1 MRPASNL
8 KSSLILAPLLV
19 VGYLALSAAPA
30 LAVAPE
36 APTLTVQEPVHAT
49 TATFEGVLNPGTL
62 AEPAQS
68 GTYKFLYKAG
78 ATCTGGSVTKPSGL
92 SFGASPEVLPAEMVT
107 GLTPDTAYSVCL
119 SVTNLEGETTLSA
132 PVPFKTGISPEK
144 PVTKSPAASI
154 TATTATLEGT
164 LNPGGIATTKA
175 GWYFAYSTEAKCT
188 GPGEQQTGHEPEL
201 EGKAVP
207 VTPTPVTGLQ
217 PHKTYRFC
225 LVATDALGEATVGNE
240 VSFTTAPLP
249 PAIES
254 ESTLFPDTST
264 GATLEAQINPNNEKT
279 QAFMQYSTSPAVEGD
294 GALKTPTELIIV
306 GPEIG
311 EGYGP
316 VPISRA
322 LSTLSA
328 GTTYYYQAVAE
339 NAAGHAYGTVQ
350 SFTTVPTPTTGAV
363 EAVAATF
370 ALFHGHLTP
379 LNPGVATNYT
389 FDYNLGP
396 VCSGGNST
404 RTVEA
409 GKGAGTEVA
418 ATEAANN
425 LQPNAEYTVCFVT
438 SNAFGSEHGS
448 EVHFTTLAGP
458 LNIASES
465 VSGVSDTGATL
476 EAQIN
481 PNNEKTSY
489 AFEYA
494 TNAAL
499 TGATTIPGATEL
511 EGIGNKL
518 ASVTLTGL
526 TTGETYYYRVVAE
539 NQTSKADGHPVDG
552 ETNHFTTLGAPHVT
566 TGEAQHVTS
575 LSAELAGTVNPAGLP
590 TSYHFAY
597 VEAAGY
603 EPGAA
608 NPYASGTTTPEST
621 VAPNEFVAHAIVDLA
636 GGLKA
641 STTYDY
647 ALIASNAQG
656 GPVVGANQTFTTA
669 ATPEPPVAPAAPYS
683 EATPPAATPPAA
695 FPLLSHSSITELDA
709 KEAKEDKGLP
719 NPVITK
725 TLTKA
730 EKLAKALKACHKK
743 KGSKR
748 QECEKATRKK
758 FSSAKKK

>member
-1 MRPASNL
+1 
-8 KSSLILAPLLV
+8 
-19 VGYLALSAAPA
+19 
-30 LAVAPE
+30 
-36 APTLTVQEPVHAT
+36 
-49 TATFEGVLNPGTL
+49 
-62 AEPAQS
+62 
-68 GTYKFLYKAG
+68 
-78 ATCTGGSVTKPSGL
+78 
-92 SFGASPEVLPAEMVT
+92 
-107 GLTPDTAYSVCL
+107 
-119 SVTNLEGETTLSA
+119 
-132 PVPFKTGISPEK
+132 
-144 PVTKSPAASI
+144 
-154 TATTATLEGT
+154 
-164 LNPGGIATTKA
+164 
-175 GWYFAYSTEAKCT
+175 
-188 GPGEQQTGHEPEL
+188 
-201 EGKAVP
+201 
-207 VTPTPVTGLQ
+207 
-217 PHKTYRFC
+217 
-225 LVATDALGEATVGNE
+225 
-240 VSFTTAPLP
+240 
-249 PAIES
+249 
-254 ESTLFPDTST
+254 
-264 GATLEAQINPNNEKT
+264 
-279 QAFMQYSTSPAVEGD
+279 
-294 GALKTPTELIIV
+294 
-306 GPEIG
+306 
-311 EGYGP
+311 
-316 VPISRA
+316 
-322 LSTLSA
+322 
-328 GTTYYYQAVAE
+328 
-339 NAAGHAYGTVQ
+339 
-350 SFTTVPTPTTGAV
+350 
-363 EAVAATF
+363 
-370 ALFHGHLTP
+370 
-379 LNPGVATNYT
+379 
-389 FDYNLGP
+389 
-396 VCSGGNST
+396 
-404 RTVEA
+404 
-409 GKGAGTEVA
+409 
-418 ATEAANN
+418 
-425 LQPNAEYTVCFVT
+425 
-438 SNAFGSEHGS
+438 
-448 EVHFTTLAGP
+448 
-458 LNIASES
+458 